1 MQLSRIKR
9 PLNLNTKLVDSL
21 IQVILSLSKE
31 ERNLLE
37 EKLFFESSS
46 PSTGDLMQMAQK
58 GGSFN
63 FLYDEPDL
71 YTQGRWGTHIM
82 SVKKEDVV

>member
-1 MQLSRIKR
+1 M
-9 PLNLNTKLVDSL
+9 NTQLVDSL

-31 ERNLLE
+31 ERHLLE

-58 GGSFN
+58 GGSLN

-71 YTQGRWGTHIM
+71 YTL
-82 SVKKEDVV
+82 EDGEAI

>member
-1 MQLSRIKR
+1 MVLMQLSRIKR
-9 PLNLNTKLVDSL
+9 PLNMNTQLVDSL

-31 ERNLLE
+31 ERHLLE

-71 YTQGRWGTHIM
+71 YTL
-82 SVKKEDVV
+82 EDGEAI

>member
-1 MQLSRIKR
+1 MNNQL
-9 PLNLNTKLVDSL
+9 VYSL

-31 ERNLLE
+31 ERHLLG

-46 PSTGDLMQMAQK
+46 SSTGNLMQIAQN

-71 YTQGRWGTHIM
+71 YTL
-82 SVKKEDVV
+82 EDGEPI

>member
-1 MQLSRIKR
+1 MVLMQLSRIKR
-9 PLNLNTKLVDSL
+9 PLNMNTQLVDSL

-31 ERNLLE
+31 ERHLLE

-46 PSTGDLMQMAQK
+46 PSTSDLMQMAQK

-71 YTQGRWGTHIM
+71 YTL
-82 SVKKEDVV
+82 EDGEAI

>member
-1 MQLSRIKR
+1 MTSES
-9 PLNLNTKLVDSL
+9 V
-21 IQVILSLSKE
+21 VY
-31 ERNLLE
+31 LLE

-58 GGSFN
+58 GGSLN

-71 YTQGRWGTHIM
+71 YTL
-82 SVKKEDVV
+82 EDGEPIYSKSLWCIYNSRT

>member
-1 MQLSRIKR
+1 M
-9 PLNLNTKLVDSL
+9 NTKLVESL

-31 ERNLLE
+31 ERSLLE

-46 PSTGDLMQMAQK
+46 PSTRDLMQMAQTV
-58 GGSFN
+58 GSFN

-71 YTQGRWGTHIM
+71 YTL
-82 SVKKEDVV
+82 EDGEPI

>member
-1 MQLSRIKR
+1 M
-9 PLNLNTKLVDSL
+9 NTKLVDSL
-21 IQVILSLSKE
+21 IQVILSISKE

-46 PSTGDLMQMAQK
+46 PSTGDLIQMAQK

-71 YTQGRWGTHIM
+71 YNQGRWGTHIM
-82 SVKKEDVV
+82 SVKKGDVV

>member
-1 MQLSRIKR
+1 MVLMQLSRIKR
-9 PLNLNTKLVDSL
+9 PLNMNTQLVDSL

-31 ERNLLE
+31 ERHLLE
-37 EKLFFESSS
+37 EKLFFESSI
-46 PSTGDLMQMAQK
+46 PSTSDLMQMAQK

-71 YTQGRWGTHIM
+71 YTL
-82 SVKKEDVV
+82 EDGEAI